1 MGRIRL
7 IKHID
12 KEQDDIENVQE
23 AKIAKETEDPSA
35 LGGQA
40 A

>member
-12 KEQDDIENVQE
+12 KEQDDIEKCSGSENS
-23 AKIAKETEDPSA
+23 K
-35 LGGQA
+35 GN
-40 A
+40 